1 MTDTITITGLVATT
15 PRHLVTS
22 EGLPITSFRVA
33 STQRRFDRS
42 NQKWIDGDTNW
53 YSITLFRQ
61 LATNAAGSVNKGD
74 RVIITGR
81 LKIREWQ
88 NSERGGLNIDIEAD
102 ALGHD
107 LSWGT
112 AIFSRVITG
121 SGATA
126 AAAPSLAPDAEPTE
140 PESVQSEGLDR
151 EGSEYPAP
159 EVEPALPF

>member
-1 MTDTITITGLVATT
+1 MTDNITITGLVATT
-15 PRHLVTS
+15 PRHLITS

-42 NQKWIDGDTNW
+42 NQKWIDVDTNW

-74 RVIITGR
+74 RVLITGR

-112 AIFSRVITG
+112 AVFSRVITG
-121 SGATA
+121 STSTA
-126 AAAPSLAPDAEPTE
+126 ASVPNPDSDVEPTE
-140 PESVQSEGLDR
+140 AESVPRESLDR
-151 EGSEYPAP
+151 EGSESPAP
-159 EVEPALPF
+159 EIEPALPF